1 MAQRDDA
8 DLVAAAL
15 AGGPKAFNP
24 IVERYRGEVY
34 SVALARMR
42 NFDDAEDIAQQVF
55 IEAFEGLHTLR
66 DPKRLAAWLRSAA
79 IHRSVDALRQ
89 RRENLDLD
97 EAALRLTSDLTP
109 EVELERRQ
117 VRGQVLDAIGRLGKA
132 QRETTTLFYLGGYS
146 IEEIAA
152 MQEIPIGTVK
162 RRLHD
167 ARKRL
172 KAEMLKMV
180 EDTLKAEV
188 PNEDFSERVYRAL
201 TRYYREPESY
211 PWHRA
216 VTEADFRA
224 AEKKWENSVGK
235 IIMAYKSDDMMP
247 FERGLRHPQTLTRRH
262 TLGSLQVI
270 YLDTSPSPTRKKAI
284 LGLIKGALRDTNK
297 KVRSKAAKLLC
308 SRLGLDEEYVC
319 KEVLPLVIPMLRDDA
334 AYVRHKVAKE
344 LYRWAAH
351 VPLEEAAGALAT
363 YPNTRDH
370 QLMRRLV
377 NLVIESSKKT
387 EPLGKSIRL

>member
-1 MAQRDDA
+1 MAMAQRDDA

-34 SVALARMR
+34 SIALARMR

-66 DPKRLAAWLRSAA
+66 DPKRLAGWLRSAA

-97 EAALRLTSDLTP
+97 EAAPQLASDLTP

-117 VRGQVLDAIGRLGKA
+117 MREQVLDAIGRLGKA

-146 IEEIAA
+146 LQEIAVI
-152 MQEIPIGTVK
+152 QEIPIGTVK

-172 KAEMLKMV
+172 KSEMLKMV
-180 EDTLKAEV
+180 EDTLKAEG
-188 PNEDFSERVYRAL
+188 PSEDFSDQVYQVL
-201 TRYYREPESY
+201 TRYYRDPASW
-211 PWHRA
+211 PWFQA

-224 AEKKWENSVGK
+224 AEEKWESTVLK
-235 IIMAYKSDDMMP
+235 VLMTYKSDDMEP
-247 FERGLRHPQTLTRRH
+247 FERGLSHPQTLTRRN
-262 TLGSLQVI
+262 TLGSLQVL
-270 YLDTSPSPTRKKAI
+270 YLDTSPSPARKKAM
-284 LGLIKGALRDTNK
+284 LDLIKVALRDSNK
-297 KVRSKAAKLLC
+297 KVRSKAVRLLC
-308 SRLGLDEEYVC
+308 SRLGLDEDYVC
-319 KEVLPLVIPMLRDDA
+319 KEVLPLVIPMLRDDV

-344 LYRWAAH
+344 LCRWSVH
-351 VPLEEAAGALAT
+351 VPLEEAAGALAA
-363 YPNTRDH
+363 YPNAKDH

-377 NLVIESSKKT
+377 NLVIEAR
-387 EPLGKSIRL
+387 GKPNL